1 MGGFMI
7 EIAPILITQPIIK
20 IKKVVHEGKKEP
32 EQNQPQEQNNEEDD
46 GPEEPGQQHIDEIV

>member
-1 MGGFMI
+1 MI